1 MIRAAGILALALFVA
16 AVTVT
21 AQQSGTAPQSGA
33 AQRRPPPAPGV
44 AAEDAP
50 FPPPK
55 EFQDLMKANAAISPE
70 GNGGTLNQNLLE
82 GAENYEGIVK
92 DAEGLK
98 ANFAKLRTMI
108 VDLKVPAATK
118 WVDAGDEAINT
129 MQRYA
134 ADAVWQQ
141 AGDEKAIAANRR
153 EIERAQIALTDACRN
168 CHLNHRVYVI
178 TNALTFQIAR

>member
-1 MIRAAGILALALFVA
+1 MIRTALILTLAVFAL

-21 AQQSGTAPQSGA
+21 AQQSRTAQQRPQPAGA
-33 AQRRPPPAPGV
+33 AASGV
-44 AAEDAP
+44 PAEDAP
-50 FPPPK
+50 IPPPK

-98 ANFAKLRTMI
+98 ANFAKLRAMMA
-108 VDLKVPAATK
+108 DLKIPAAIK

-141 AGDEKAIAANRR
+141 AGDEKAMAVNRR
-153 EIERAQIALTDACRN
+153 EIERAQISLTDACRG
-168 CHLNHRVYVI
+168 CHLNHRVFVI

>member
-16 AVTVT
+16 AVSVT
-21 AQQSGTAPQSGA
+21 AQQGGGTAPQRPQPA
-33 AQRRPPPAPGV
+33 AGV
-44 AAEDAP
+44 AAEDKP
-50 FPPPK
+50 IPPPK

-108 VDLKVPAATK
+108 AELKIPAATK
-118 WVDAGDEAINT
+118 WVDAGDEAINAL
-129 MQRYA
+129 QRHA

-141 AGDEKAIAANRR
+141 AGDEKVIAANRR
-153 EIERAQIALTDACRN
+153 EIERAQIALTDACRS

-178 TNALTFQIAR
+178 TNAIQFEITR